1 VQNGSFWPPFEI
13 KTKGTIVMAMDFA
26 KELSELKRRVEL
38 AETRLAQI
46 DGRFGF
52 ISEQLRDV
60 QLYLHA
66 KFGSLDSR
74 LDTIEQK
81 VDALPRAIAEMLTS
95 RS

>member
-1 VQNGSFWPPFEI
+1 MI
-13 KTKGTIVMAMDFA
+13 MMDFA
-26 KELSELKRRVEL
+26 KELTELKRRVEL

-66 KFGSLDSR
+66 KFAHLDGR

-81 VDALPRAIAEMLTS
+81 VDALPRAIAEMVTS